1 MLHTQKAF
9 YTNLEEQRRVA
20 RLEELD
26 LRRKRSAEAK
36 QRRQE
41 LLILIEELTDKING
55 FVLEENC
62 SIALPTAELKCKD
75 IGSIEYY
82 TELYELEAQLREAI
96 DATNSAWRKL
106 HGRRSEKAIQAKKD
120 LEELEEQ
127 LKARLD
133 KLELEIDTTHRCF
146 WEANKLLLSKEA
158 SSYDEAL
165 EKLGRHFWRA
175 GWLESSKPRYEILI
189 EKASA
194 YPDLWWSI
202 WSLLLANNNCLKAED
217 LTYEQFKNIFSILL
231 RTGIGGVVSVKPTIS
246 ILTWLLSDLQDKP
259 KFTSRLVFNAVR
271 QDYMITPRVSLSK
284 LMSCKALGN
293 MTKEQVIE
301 LFGYTKKKNNTK
313 PSNEPVWYREV
324 SYLPCTLNKR
334 IFVKSIK
341 PRRAKSRYEIYYSAD
356 EDNVYL
362 TADYNFTYGSPNTT
376 SHWNTVALSKTS
388 KNLEFLMSHIETTL
402 DLTPEAIVIERK
414 TVEYK
419 DFADKP
425 FSINYINITK

>member
-9 YTNLEEQRRVA
+9 YTKLEEQRRAA

-26 LRRKRSAEAK
+26 LRRKRSATAK

-41 LLILIEELTDKING
+41 LLILIEELTDKITG
-55 FVLEENC
+55 FVLEEVC
-62 SIALPTAELKCKD
+62 SITLPTAELKCKD

-82 TELYELEAQLREAI
+82 TELYELEAQLHEAI
-96 DATNSAWRKL
+96 DATNSAWYKL
-106 HGRRSEKAIQAKKD
+106 HGRHSEKAIQAKQDLED
-120 LEELEEQ
+120 LEERLR
-127 LKARLD
+127 ARLD
-133 KLELEIDTTHRCF
+133 KLEIDTTHKCL
-146 WEANKLLLSKEA
+146 WEANKLLLNNEA
-158 SSYDEAL
+158 GSYNEAL
-165 EKLGRHFWRA
+165 EKLGRHFWM
-175 GWLESSKPRYEILI
+175 GWLEASKPRYEILI

-202 WSLLLANNNCLKAED
+202 WSLLLAHNNCLITEY
-217 LTYEQFKNIFSILL
+217 LTNEQFKNIFCTLF
-231 RTGIGGVVSVKPTIS
+231 RTSGGIVSVKPTIS
-246 ILTWLLSDLQDKP
+246 LLTWLLSDLQDKP

-293 MTKEQVIE
+293 MTQEQVIE
-301 LFGYTKKKNNTK
+301 LFGYTKKKNKTK
-313 PSNEPVWYREV
+313 SSNEPVWYREV

-341 PRRAKSRYEIYYSAD
+341 PRRAQSRYEIYYSAD

-362 TADYNFTYGSPNTT
+362 TADYNFTYGSPSTT

-402 DLTPEAIVIERK
+402 DLTPEAIVIGRK